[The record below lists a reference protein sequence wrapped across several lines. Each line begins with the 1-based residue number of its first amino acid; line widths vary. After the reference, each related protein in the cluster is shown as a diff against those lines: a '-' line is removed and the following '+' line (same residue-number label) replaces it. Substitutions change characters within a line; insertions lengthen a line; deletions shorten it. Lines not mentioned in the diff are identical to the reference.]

1 MKRQNPYHAYLLR
14 CWQESDQAATWRFSL
29 EGVHDHQRHGFA
41 DLESLLAFLQ
51 QLTETNRDSA
61 VRHVSSRTLSNK

>member
-29 EGVHDHQRHGFA
+29 EGVQDHQRHGFA
-41 DLESLLAFLQ
+41 DLQSLLAFLQ
-51 QLTETNRDSA
+51 RITETTRDSSS
-61 VRHVSSRTLSNK
+61 RNVSSRTLSNE